1 VEEAEVLQAIEARD
15 ALDRSRKIGPLTCA
29 PGAILIDTTEM
40 GRQEV
45 VQHLAREVRAIIDGA
60 VSGSC

>member
-1 VEEAEVLQAIEARD
+1 
-15 ALDRSRKIGPLTCA
+15 
-29 PGAILIDTTEM
+29 M

-45 VQHLAREVRAIIDGA
+45 VQRLVHDVQAIVDGA